1 MIRRNTWV
9 LLGVFIIVA
18 AGAFFFQ
25 RMQQKKA
32 EAQPT
37 ATPAYTTLIDF
48 GTHKILRVSIND
60 DTGRSI
66 ILTQD
71 SQGNYTPSPEEYS
84 HLNADTVSNA
94 MVEIRGLNVL
104 NSLETVPAL
113 NVIGLEKPHYTI
125 HITLDDGAGYVL
137 QIGDKTPTGTGYYV
151 SVDGKSP
158 VVVDGTGLSAIIDLL
173 TPPTPT
179 PSPTGGTPSP
189 TTSSA
194 TGTTATN
201 SPDKPV
207 GTTPATTPVASDT
220 PTPQSG
226 G

>member
-9 LLGVFIIVA
+9 LLGVFIVVA

-48 GTHKILRVSIND
+48 STHKIVRVSVND

-66 ILTQD
+66 TLTQD
-71 SQGNYTPSPEEYS
+71 GQGNYTPGPEEYS

-113 NVIGLEKPHYTI
+113 NAIGLDKPHYTI
-125 HITLDDGAGYVL
+125 RITLDDGAGYVL
-137 QIGDKTPTGTGYYV
+137 QVGDKTPTGAGFYV
-151 SVDGKSP
+151 SVDGKPP
-158 VVVDGTGLSAIIDLL
+158 VVVDGTGLGDIIGLL

-179 PSPTGGTPSP
+179 PSPTGGTLSPTGSATGSP
-189 TTSSA
+189 TTKSQE
-194 TGTTATN
+194 T
-201 SPDKPV
+201 PV
-207 GTTPATTPVASDT
+207 GTTAATAPVASDT
-220 PTPQSG
+220 PAP
-226 G
+226 